1 MASKRTKKSAGRG
14 KSKSARKGGGR
25 RPQVDDADAPQK
37 SGPTFED
44 GVAVAAC
51 LATIAAFAI
60 LLMVKGE
67 FYPS

>member
-25 RPQVDDADAPQK
+25 RPQADEADAPQK

-44 GVAVAAC
+44 GIAVAAC
-51 LATIAAFAI
+51 LATIAALAV
-60 LLMVKGE
+60 LLMVKSDY
-67 FYPS
+67 YPS